1 MTLLTAFCPSRS
13 SWFPLGW
20 AELVGK
26 ERCGVL
32 PLPFC
37 SAGVSAGCPCGLGGE
52 AGVPVPLGVCDS
64 FSNVPC
70 FAPSASA
77 AFTSNHLFHTTLHL
91 QIELPVQ
98 QHPILF
104 NFSSNPSYLQNRTLS
119 RILPF
124 RRRNN

>member
-13 SWFPLGW
+13 SWFRLGW

-52 AGVPVPLGVCDS
+52 AGVPVPLGVCAS
-64 FSNVPC
+64 FSNVAC
-70 FAPSASA
+70 FAPRSEEH
-77 AFTSNHLFHTTLHL
+77 TSELQSRLHL
-91 QIELPVQ
+91 VCRLLLEKKKTV
-98 QHPILF
+98 
-104 NFSSNPSYLQNRTLS
+104 R
-119 RILPF
+119 
-124 RRRNN
+124 

>member
-13 SWFPLGW
+13 SWFRLGW

-52 AGVPVPLGVCDS
+52 AGVPVLLAVCAS
-64 FSNVPC
+64 FSSVAC
-70 FAPSASA
+70 FALSASA
-77 AFTSNHLFHTTLHL
+77 ASTSNDLFDTTLDHP
-91 QIELPVQ
+91 IARPVQ
-98 QHPILF
+98 Q
-104 NFSSNPSYLQNRTLS
+104 
-119 RILPF
+119 
-124 RRRNN
+124 